1 MNAKL
6 FWLVAVAAL
15 MAMTAPADA
24 RSPYAGRYRI
34 ANGPDTAGG
43 LELQAD
49 GRFRYV
55 RSEGALDQHAEGTW
69 TETGGDIRL
78 TTAPKPVL
86 PSFARGPDAKPGEGE
101 DAPTLHVRLADGRDL
116 AGIDFRLGLTTG
128 AGMAGYTQA
137 EGWRFEQPESE
148 TPATTPAQTPTTPPE
163 RKIAWVELVEP
174 IYDVVSPRFVIDPP
188 AVGGLVFVLTP
199 NDIEVVDFRNERFEK
214 RSDDFVLH
222 LGERTLKMVREKQVT
237 PSRERERF

>member
-1 MNAKL
+1 MNGKL
-6 FWLVAVAAL
+6 VWLAAVAA
-15 MAMTAPADA
+15 AIAVVAPAEA
-24 RSPYAGRYRI
+24 RSPYAGRYRV
-34 ANGPDTAGG
+34 AEGPDVAGG
-43 LELQAD
+43 LELGAD

-55 RSEGALDQHAEGTW
+55 LSAGALDQHAEGAW

-78 TTAPKPVL
+78 ITDPKPVP

-137 EGWRFEQPESE
+137 EGWSFEGPG
-148 TPATTPAQTPTTPPE
+148 AKADE

-188 AVGGLVFVLTP
+188 ASGGLVFVLTP
-199 NDIEVVDFRNERFEK
+199 NDIEVVDFRNDRFEK
-214 RSDDFVLH
+214 RSNDFVLH

-237 PSRERERF
+237 PSREREGY

>member
-15 MAMTAPADA
+15 MAVTAPADA

-34 ANGPDTAGG
+34 ANGPDSAGG

-55 RSEGALDQHAEGTW
+55 RSEGALDQHAEGNW

-86 PSFARGPDAKPGEGE
+86 PVFARGPDAKPDG
-101 DAPTLHVRLADGRDL
+101 DQAAPTLHVRLADGRDL
-116 AGIDFRLGLTTG
+116 AGVDFRLGLTTG
-128 AGMAGYTQA
+128 TSLAGYTQA
-137 EGWRFEQPESE
+137 EGWSFEEPGDQ
-148 TPATTPAQTPTTPPE
+148 
-163 RKIAWVELVEP
+163 RIAWVELVEP
-174 IYDVVSPRFVIDPP
+174 IYEIVSPRFVIDPP
-188 AVGGLVFVLTP
+188 AAGALVFVLTP
-199 NDIEVVDFRNERFEK
+199 NDIEVVDFQNDRFE
-214 RSDDFVLH
+214 RRTDDFVLH
-222 LGERTLKMVREKQVT
+222 RGERTLRMVRE
-237 PSRERERF
+237 R

>member
-1 MNAKL
+1 MNPKQLLAML
-6 FWLVAVAAL
+6 AAALAL
-15 MAMTAPADA
+15 MAGTIAEA
-24 RSPYAGRYRI
+24 RSPYAGRYRV
-34 ANGPDTAGG
+34 AEGPDVAGG
-43 LELQAD
+43 LELGAD

-55 RSEGALDQHAEGTW
+55 LSAGALDQHAEGAW
-69 TETGGDIRL
+69 TETAGDIRL
-78 TTAPKPVL
+78 ITDPKPVP

-128 AGMAGYTQA
+128 VGMAGYTQA
-137 EGWRFEQPESE
+137 EGWRFEEPDA
-148 TPATTPAQTPTTPPE
+148 ATAAGAGE

-174 IYDVVSPRFVIDPP
+174 IYDVVSQRFVIDPP
-188 AVGGLVFVLTP
+188 AAGGLVFVLTP
-199 NDIEVVDFRNERFEK
+199 NDIEVVDFRNDRFEK
-214 RSDDFVLH
+214 RTDDFVLH